1 MKPTLFVA
9 DEIENFRFAPDA
21 PNISIDMSPIVVYHI
36 LTLECACHVNF
47 YVSIH
52 KWCTIND
59 ECYCYVVLHEC
70 MTPTC
75 IFHALVQP
83 LLNNSRREKSHDKP
97 ANQASH
103 ESGSDVSSQQGDDER
118 RLSQETVYTHIS
130 SIKMLKTPVAQRV
143 GNKTMLARRILFF
156 IRWQN
161 YLHRIYSTI
170 FRFLK
175 AHKRKCCDFLQHRLI
190 FMLCCCR

>member
-59 ECYCYVVLHEC
+59 ECYCYVVLHERI
-70 MTPTC
+70 TP

-103 ESGSDVSSQQGDDER
+103 ESGSDVSSQQGDDEC

-130 SIKMLKTPVAQRV
+130 SIKMLKTPVTQRV
-143 GNKTMLARRILFF
+143 GNKTVFA
-156 IRWQN
+156 
-161 YLHRIYSTI
+161 HRICISYGGKTI
-170 FRFLK
+170 GTEYIRLIFGSWK
-175 AHKRKCCDFLQHRLI
+175 HINEKCCDFFCNLD
-190 FMLCCCR
+190 